1 MGNDE
6 SRPAAGSDA
15 GSGGAAAKA
24 TQALATGE
32 AGAALALGGAD
43 ARTGEAQQDADK
55 HAAQVSALEAWMRSN
70 ISLAEAVAAVDAGEG
85 KAVLL
90 DEGLYRRILVARAW
104 SDEAARVMLEAH
116 VRWRATT
123 LPSTVRRDKLPPG
136 VFESGV
142 FTVIGTTRE
151 GMPVIL
157 SHHRRFEPDNFTDEN
172 YAVYLIYIME
182 EAIRAMPPGVE
193 QIVLVFDM
201 DGFEFGKHAGPS
213 VIRKGQAMIAIAQDH
228 YPERLRRMISFNAPR
243 LFHGIWK
250 LATPFIDAK
259 TQDKIIF
266 TRTLDELCKYVD
278 SSLLPP
284 RLVRPD
290 ETKHV

>member
-1 MGNDE
+1 MNVPPDNDG
-6 SRPAAGSDA
+6 RAASCSTDTTC
-15 GSGGAAAKA
+15 STNTTPDKA
-24 TQALATGE
+24 LE
-32 AGAALALGGAD
+32 
-43 ARTGEAQQDADK
+43 EADK
-55 HAAQVSALEAWMRSN
+55 HAAQMSALQAWLRCNS
-70 ISLAEAVAAVDAGEG
+70 SLAEAVAAVDAGEG
-85 KAVLL
+85 PAVLQE
-90 DEGLYRRILVARAW
+90 EGLYRRILVARAW
-104 SDEAARVMLEAH
+104 GDEAARVMLDAH

-157 SHHRRFEPDNFTDEN
+157 SHHRRFEPDNFTDET
-172 YAVYLIYIME
+172 YSLYLVFIME

-243 LFHGIWK
+243 LFSGLWK

-266 TRTLDELCKYVD
+266 TKKLDELCKYVD
-278 SSLLPP
+278 RSTLPP
-284 RLVRPD
+284 RLAGPPD
-290 ETKHV
+290 DAAAAAPSPSERRASN